1 MCELKFTADQLD
13 LLLDLLYEDKK
24 SIDIKLGYQAY
35 RISLKERAE
44 NVTQLIEILKSVDA

>member
-24 SIDIKLGYQAY
+24 SIDIKLSYQAY

>member
-24 SIDIKLGYQAY
+24 SIDIKLSYQAY
-35 RISLKERAE
+35 RISLIERAE